1 MAWLR
6 GGVIIGSIGTP
17 LTGVSDMKIG
27 DGNVF
32 SPSPESCQGEASTAA
47 MEAWAS
53 EEVPGWKHFRNL

>member
-1 MAWLR
+1 
-6 GGVIIGSIGTP
+6 
-17 LTGVSDMKIG
+17 MKIG

-32 SPSPESCQGEASTAA
+32 SPSPKSCQGEASTAA